1 MLDLFVIVWVILFL
15 SVLAI
20 FIYGFP
26 AMVAVGHI
34 PTSKKGINKALALAE
49 IKPNEKFY
57 ELGCGE
63 GRALVGTVEKYDCYG
78 VGYELVLPY
87 YLLAKMRAKL
97 SKKSE
102 KIDVRCKNFF
112 NADLQ
117 NADVIFCFLTPKLMQ
132 KVGKLLEKTELKR
145 GVRVVSY
152 AFKINNMEP
161 VEKIKH
167 SKENWNIYLY
177 KIL

>member
-1 MLDLFVIVWVILFL
+1 MLDLFVIVWTILFL
-15 SVLAI
+15 SALAI

-26 AMVAVGHI
+26 AMVAVGPI

-49 IKPNEKFY
+49 IKPDEKFY

-63 GRALVGTVEKYDCYG
+63 GRVLVRTVEKYDCYG
-78 VGYELVLPY
+78 VGYELVFPY
-87 YLLAKMRAKL
+87 YLLAKVRAKL

-112 NADLQ
+112 KADLQ

-132 KVGKLLEKTELKR
+132 KVGKLLKETKLKK

-152 AFKINNMEP
+152 AFKINDMDP
-161 VEKIKH
+161 IEKIKH
-167 SKENWNIYLY
+167 SRENWNIYLY
-177 KIL
+177 KF